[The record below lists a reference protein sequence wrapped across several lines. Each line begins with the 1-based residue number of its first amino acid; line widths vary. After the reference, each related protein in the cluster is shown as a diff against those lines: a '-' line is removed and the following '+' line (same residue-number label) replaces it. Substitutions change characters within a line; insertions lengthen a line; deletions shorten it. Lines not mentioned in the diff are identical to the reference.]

1 MSQVKKIIV
10 DSRYFVNNAPAG
22 KGTFELAE
30 IVEIHGSQVLYL
42 ESFNAHILGLLSTTP
57 TAICT

>member
-10 DSRYFVNNAPAG
+10 DSRYFVDNAPAG

-30 IVEIHGSQVLYL
+30 IVEVHGSQVLYL
-42 ESFNAHILGLLSTTP
+42 ESF
-57 TAICT
+57 